1 VVQIVTLTG
10 TLTDTAEHGVTT
22 VGLGDVVLLK
32 VELVSVKRLF
42 LILRQVKSYNQLL
55 NEHSLTDTGTT
66 EQTNLTTTG
75 VGGEE
80 VDNLDTGDE
89 NLSLGGLVDERRGL
103 GVDGS
108 ELGGLDGTTLVNG
121 VTSDVDDTTEGSG
134 TDGDGDGSTSV
145 VGRDTTGETLGT

>member
-1 VVQIVTLTG
+1 
-10 TLTDTAEHGVTT
+10 
-22 VGLGDVVLLK
+22 
-32 VELVSVKRLF
+32 
-42 LILRQVKSYNQLL
+42 LRKSYNQLL